1 MSQMNSM
8 DNILRICRL
17 KKGLKA
23 IYTFEKMVEY
33 RIVFR
38 QFGTGKNEEDM
49 QLLICRHHTV

>member
-1 MSQMNSM
+1 MNSM